1 MGDPI
6 SKPLNEHYVLH
17 RQLLKLTCPNIAK
30 EKVEQSAMEA
40 QRAIVENFI
49 EPAARRKFRTTL
61 KAERM
66 YAGSTEAIDL
76 NYLVIRIREM
86 EMDERYRPVGDLSLS
101 EETARILRAGEAQWT
116 SEYTDEDHE
125 SDEEGEIH
133 AGLVFAGCFRCGFVG
148 HRAMNCPTYKELVR
162 AKCSKCLEKNVS
174 LCHRPEECKG
184 HTAESIRE
192 QVDQDAARKSK
203 RRGAGYGP
211 TRGNPFTAK
220 NVREA

>member
-1 MGDPI
+1 M
-6 SKPLNEHYVLH
+6 
-17 RQLLKLTCPNIAK
+17 AK
-30 EKVEQSAMEA
+30 VDQSAMEA

-66 YAGSTEAIDL
+66 YAGSTEAINL
-76 NYLVIRIREM
+76 NYLVIRIR

-116 SEYTDEDHE
+116 SEHDDEDYE
-125 SDEEGEIH
+125 SEEEGEIR
-133 AGLVFAGCFRCGFVG
+133 AGLVFAGCFRCGLVG

-162 AKCSKCLEKNVS
+162 AKCSKCMEKNVS
-174 LCHRPEECKG
+174 LCHRPEECQG

-192 QVDQDAARKSK
+192 QVEQDAVRKSE
-203 RRGAGYGP
+203 RRGAGTYCKQTKLLG
-211 TRGNPFTAK
+211 GC
-220 NVREA
+220 NVIP

>member
-1 MGDPI
+1 MP
-6 SKPLNEHYVLH
+6 
-17 RQLLKLTCPNIAK
+17 R
-30 EKVEQSAMEA
+30 EKVDQSAMEA

-116 SEYTDEDHE
+116 SEYDKD
-125 SDEEGEIH
+125 
-133 AGLVFAGCFRCGFVG
+133 
-148 HRAMNCPTYKELVR
+148 
-162 AKCSKCLEKNVS
+162 
-174 LCHRPEECKG
+174 
-184 HTAESIRE
+184 
-192 QVDQDAARKSK
+192 
-203 RRGAGYGP
+203 
-211 TRGNPFTAK
+211 
-220 NVREA
+220 